1 MPVSNVDV
9 RVGIVDVLGVD
20 SKRRDDKFVVWDQVQ
35 HFGIPI
41 FEQNFHDVTHWLFAS
56 PWGIDSGSEVVYS
69 QDSNIRLVRYSDGKN
84 VTSC

>member
-35 HFGIPI
+35 HFAIAV
-41 FEQNFHDVTHWLFAS
+41 FDQSFHDVTHWMFAS
-56 PWGIDSGSEVVYS
+56 PWGIDSGSQVVYS
-69 QDSNIRLVRYSDGKN
+69 
-84 VTSC
+84 